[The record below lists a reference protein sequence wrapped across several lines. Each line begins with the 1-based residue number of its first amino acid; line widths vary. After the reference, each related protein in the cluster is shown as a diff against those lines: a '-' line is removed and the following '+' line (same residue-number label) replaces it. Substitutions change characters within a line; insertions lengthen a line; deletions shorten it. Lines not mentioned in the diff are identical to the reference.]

1 MDSALR
7 EKSEICALLNE
18 YMYLGFKD
26 AGEDDTIRDIIQTI
40 ETNDA
45 YKNFRSKDEFTILKA
60 NLDRIG
66 DYTIGNQSWNLED
79 FNSGTY
85 ACTFKDPDT
94 GKIYVTYRG
103 TGDGEWLDNG
113 QGMTQVSTQQ
123 QEEAAR
129 YFDYVIEHNGWN
141 GSDNITVTGHSK
153 GGNKSQYVTINSTYK
168 DYIDQCISL
177 DGQGFSPEA
186 IAAFKE
192 KYGEEAFREY
202 LEKMYSI
209 NGENDYVN
217 PLGVKV
223 ILDDHTYYIKTP
235 AKQDNFPA
243 GHDLKYF
250 FALYDENGDPVFTD
264 GKQQFGGE
272 MNPETDRGLL
282 SLTAEE
288 LSEALMKLPPDER
301 NDAAMVIMQLMENS
315 DGGKTGLNGE
325 TWTAEN
331 IIGFIKAGVPT
342 VLLTLMT
349 TPEGREFLVQYG
361 GLFLKKAYD
370 ELGPLQFIGVVSVV
384 VQLAPL
390 ALLLA
395 GGVYVVS
402 VFLDTIISFVDSIKE
417 LAENL
422 KEYVKTICSEAK
434 VLYESWLIG
443 RKISN
448 PAASYTPGDLISA
461 NAGQIRTIA
470 DQLSSIQN
478 IIVRLDD
485 RLNTLRKNQEWY
497 EIIDK
502 IRIGAIDF
510 LYVGYDYDLNRCR
523 VYLQNLANMLD
534 NTERSLRG
542 MAAQF

>member
-94 GKIYVTYRG
+94 GKNYVTYRG
-103 TGDGEWLDNG
+103 TVDGEWLDNG

-235 AKQDNFPA
+235 SEQDNFPA

-250 FALYDENGDPVFTD
+250 FALYDENRDPVFTD

-331 IIGFIKAGVPT
+331 IIGFIKEGVPT

-370 ELGPLQFIGVVSVV
+370 ELGPLKFIGVVSVV

>member
-1 MDSALR
+1 
-7 EKSEICALLNE
+7 
-18 YMYLGFKD
+18 
-26 AGEDDTIRDIIQTI
+26 
-40 ETNDA
+40 
-45 YKNFRSKDEFTILKA
+45 
-60 NLDRIG
+60 
-66 DYTIGNQSWNLED
+66 
-79 FNSGTY
+79 
-85 ACTFKDPDT
+85 
-94 GKIYVTYRG
+94 
-103 TGDGEWLDNG
+103 
-113 QGMTQVSTQQ
+113 
-123 QEEAAR
+123 
-129 YFDYVIEHNGWN
+129 
-141 GSDNITVTGHSK
+141 
-153 GGNKSQYVTINSTYK
+153 
-168 DYIDQCISL
+168 
-177 DGQGFSPEA
+177 
-186 IAAFKE
+186 
-192 KYGEEAFREY
+192 
-202 LEKMYSI
+202 
-209 NGENDYVN
+209 
-217 PLGVKV
+217 
-223 ILDDHTYYIKTP
+223 
-235 AKQDNFPA
+235 
-243 GHDLKYF
+243 
-250 FALYDENGDPVFTD
+250 
-264 GKQQFGGE
+264 
-272 MNPETDRGLL
+272 
-282 SLTAEE
+282 
-288 LSEALMKLPPDER
+288 MKLPPDER

-370 ELGPLQFIGVVSVV
+370 ELGPLKFIGVVSVV